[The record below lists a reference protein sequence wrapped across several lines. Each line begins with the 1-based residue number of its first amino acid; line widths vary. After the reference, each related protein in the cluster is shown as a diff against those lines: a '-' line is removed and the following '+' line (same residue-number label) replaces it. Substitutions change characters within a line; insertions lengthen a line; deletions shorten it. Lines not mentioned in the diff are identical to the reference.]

1 MEKPEIIWKLDLE
14 GFCLDF
20 QNFLYPKGLKSQLVL
35 ERRIGSVWNLCAW
48 KRYDAFSIG
57 HGFRVFGRICCFAS
71 CRQGKR
77 AFCTYR
83 ILLRIFSLIC
93 FLEQFQKVC
102 SPLYYS
108 RNRPLC
114 HSCTWCMVFFS
125 ILDYGGRL
133 SGQREI
139 MARTIKMR
147 E

>member
-14 GFCLDF
+14 GFCSDCR
-20 QNFLYPKGLKSQLVL
+20 NFLYPKGRRGRLVL
-35 ERRIGSVWNLCAW
+35 ERRIGGVWNLCAW
-48 KRYDAFSIG
+48 ERCGAFSVG
-57 HGFRVFGRICCFAS
+57 HGFGVFGRICCFAS
-71 CRQGKR
+71 CRRGER
-77 AFCTYR
+77 AFCACG
-83 ILLRIFSLIC
+83 ILLPIFSLIC

-114 HSCTWCMVFFS
+114 HSRTWCMVFFS
-125 ILDYGGRL
+125 ILDYGGSL

-147 E
+147 